1 AQVQIHHRASDCESN
16 NGFCPD
22 WIIKNFGDRYVDPFF
37 RHLELVLI
45 SVLVGFVIAF
55 ALGIVAH
62 RRRWLVGPVIGLT
75 GVLYTI
81 PSVAAFL
88 LLVPI
93 TGFGLL
99 TAVIAL
105 SSYTLLIILTLRRD
119 VFSSLLIIFRKVD
132 AGLAAAPAEARDAA
146 LGMGL
151 TENQVLWRV
160 EVPLALPEI

>member
-1 AQVQIHHRASDCESN
+1 MSWLTVFAQVQIHHRASDCESN

-22 WIIKNFGDRYVDPFF
+22 WIVKNFGDRYVDPFF
-37 RHLELVLI
+37 RHLELVVI

-62 RRRWLVGPVIGLT
+62 RRRWLVGPVVGLT

-105 SSYTLLIILTLRRD
+105 SSYTLLII
-119 VFSSLLIIFRKVD
+119 FRNVV
-132 AGLAAAPAEARDAA
+132 AGLAARPQRRATPPWAW
-146 LGMGL
+146 G
-151 TENQVLWRV
+151 
-160 EVPLALPEI
+160 